1 MDVSLETKIEGEIDF
16 DGMISKLEG
25 LDGRKVD
32 AGLFS
37 GENQKKAMW
46 NEYGTSRGIPARPFL
61 RNTLYENEARFGP
74 YIAPFITNILNGG
87 SGETVLSELGQ
98 FMAMSIK
105 RTIAAGGFA
114 PNAPATVAQK
124 GHGKPLVDTGSMY
137 GSIDWRVA
145 K

>member
-1 MDVSLETKIEGEIDF
+1 MDVSFETKIEGDAGF
-16 DGMISKLEG
+16 DAMISKLEG
-25 LDGRKVD
+25 LDGRKVE
-32 AGLFS
+32 AGLFG

-61 RNTLYENEARFGP
+61 RNSLYENEARFGP
-74 YIAPFITNILNGG
+74 FIAPMIADILNGG
-87 SGETVLSELGQ
+87 SGELVLSKLGQ

-114 PNAPATVAQK
+114 PNAPSTVAHK
-124 GHGKPLVDTGSMY
+124 GHSKPLVETGSMY
-137 GSIDWRVA
+137 GSIDWRVS